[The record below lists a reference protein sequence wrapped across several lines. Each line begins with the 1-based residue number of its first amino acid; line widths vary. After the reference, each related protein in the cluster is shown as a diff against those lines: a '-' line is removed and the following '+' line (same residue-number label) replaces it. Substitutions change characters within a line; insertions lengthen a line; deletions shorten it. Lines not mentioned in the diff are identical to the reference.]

1 MMRFVL
7 HTPTRTT
14 HKHAL
19 ACVHTFASSIAFYC
33 PVLKEKRQT
42 QSGVYHTIPTEL
54 LPDPS
59 SLHYAH
65 PARRDLEL
73 SKKWEYTNNAV
84 LLVGWG
90 APSAALASMFHLEG
104 PLPAD
109 LGIHGGSLSPCSSS
123 AHCARQNWSVA
134 DPDAAVEFLASRL
147 EATEAIRQNFNL
159 SRQPIIIA
167 MTGHALAG
175 VRDSCL
181 AGGMNGFVAKP
192 ISLADV
198 RTSIVDATESVK
210 NRIAL
215 PR

>member
-7 HTPTRTT
+7 HTPPRTT

-73 SKKWEYTNNAV
+73 SKKWEYTNHAV

-90 APSAALASMFHLEG
+90 ESESGGPYWILKNSWGKDWGEVLSSLCSKRRVLVAFCLILVLMTMLCASGLLTVKRYSHRMAFFAWREEG
-104 PLPAD
+104 M
-109 LGIHGGSLSPCSSS
+109 
-123 AHCARQNWSVA
+123 SV
-134 DPDAAVEFLASRL
+134 
-147 EATEAIRQNFNL
+147 TL
-159 SRQPIIIA
+159 SRWLLLLLSRSRNVSSVYWQ
-167 MTGHALAG
+167 HADDYSSPL
-175 VRDSCL
+175 
-181 AGGMNGFVAKP
+181 
-192 ISLADV
+192 
-198 RTSIVDATESVK
+198 
-210 NRIAL
+210 
-215 PR
+215 